1 MCENSG
7 FVPHQDLEW
16 VELSKEEGSDL
27 DNGKVQVK
35 FLGEAEPKT
44 FDFVILCTGYKS
56 SLEAQACLSCND
68 VMARAHFVG
77 LGPEPKDLLPLKG
90 IGREA
95 QSVARHISDLL
106 HLKRRKE
113 QRLKDEKVQLSETD
127 DMTVRSSKVI
137 GGGLTTYLFQIFLSL
152 AFSCLVYIL
161 NRLSHSPAQAGSDC
175 ECVTHADFQL
185 GRTYHFM

>member
-1 MCENSG
+1 MYLIEGDMHKLFPNLETWGARKERHIPTVDRDGSLLRHVREQRI
-7 FVPHQDLEW
+7 VPHQDLEW

-44 FDFVILCTGYKS
+44 FNFVILCTGYKS

-113 QRLKDEKVQLSETD
+113 QRLKDEKVQLFEP
-127 DMTVRSSKVI
+127 MT
-137 GGGLTTYLFQIFLSL
+137 
-152 AFSCLVYIL
+152 
-161 NRLSHSPAQAGSDC
+161 
-175 ECVTHADFQL
+175 
-185 GRTYHFM
+185 